1 MESLDARKVLL
12 QFLTELPDTIR
23 TEELLLVLAYC
34 GGFVE

>member
-23 TEELLLVLAYC
+23 TEELLLVLAIA
-34 GGFVE
+34 GRTPT